1 MARRRRRRRRIRPQ
15 KGGFYNGYRPVIVNK
30 GINPRSW
37 DNYGPSYL
45 QRGGGGQKGGFLGPL
60 SLGLGSLFSQ
70 IGGGRK
76 RKQKGGSTLSRILSK
91 KDKQRFRRRRAF
103 EDKYLP
109 DLIKRGKRKQKG
121 GFFTMMALP
130 ALAAYQIGKTLR
142 QSGV

>member
-1 MARRRRRRRRIRPQ
+1 MRRRR
-15 KGGFYNGYRPVIVNK
+15 K
-30 GINPRSW
+30 
-37 DNYGPSYL
+37 
-45 QRGGGGQKGGFLGPL
+45 QKGGFLGPL
-60 SLGLGSLFSQ
+60 PLGLGALFSQ
-70 IGGGRK
+70 IGGGRKRK

>member
-1 MARRRRRRRRIRPQ
+1 MRRRR
-15 KGGFYNGYRPVIVNK
+15 K
-30 GINPRSW
+30 
-37 DNYGPSYL
+37 
-45 QRGGGGQKGGFLGPL
+45 QKGGFLGALP
-60 SLGLGSLFSQ
+60 LGLGALFSQ

-76 RKQKGGSTLSRILSK
+76 RKRKQKGGSLSRFLSK
-91 KDKQRFRRRRAF
+91 KQKQKFRRRRDF